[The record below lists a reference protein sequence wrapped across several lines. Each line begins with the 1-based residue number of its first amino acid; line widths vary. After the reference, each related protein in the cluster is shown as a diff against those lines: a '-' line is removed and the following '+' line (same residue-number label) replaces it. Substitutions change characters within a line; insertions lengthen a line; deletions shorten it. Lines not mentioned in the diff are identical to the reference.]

1 MGSNRYM
8 IIVLGGSKGIDD
20 DLYNIADGEH
30 GVNYVDG
37 NGIFIGTFY
46 SHYETVEIYEL
57 LSDRPAFLLF
67 NISDGNQH
75 MVNLPSKY
83 YKGLFP
89 EIGEVLPKLEVEDT
103 KIVKEVKTETISES
117 LDINDILDKLQEN
130 NYDLSCLTKKESEI
144 LKNYH

>member
-1 MGSNRYM
+1 MRSNRYM
-8 IIVLGGSKGIDD
+8 IIVLGSSKGIDE
-20 DLYNIADGEH
+20 DLNNIADGEY

-46 SHYETVEIYEL
+46 SHLDVTDIYGL
-57 LSDRPAFLLF
+57 LSGRPAFLLF

-89 EIGEVLPKLEVEDT
+89 EIDQIVPQVDNTENSDVKIEEDLT
-103 KIVKEVKTETISES
+103 KIDE
-117 LDINDILDKLQEN
+117 ILDKLKKN
-130 NYDLSCLTKKESEI
+130 NYDTSCLTEKESKI
-144 LKNYH
+144 LNSY